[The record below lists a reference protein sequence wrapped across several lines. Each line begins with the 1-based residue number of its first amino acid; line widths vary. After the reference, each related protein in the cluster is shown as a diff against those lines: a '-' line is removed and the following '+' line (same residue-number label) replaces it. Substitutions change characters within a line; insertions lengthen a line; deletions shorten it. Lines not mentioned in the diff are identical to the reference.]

1 MKDETKVKRLNASEQ
16 QGLIALYA
24 ALNALKDSE
33 DLDTRLETIDNGKG
47 MRNGARGMIRRLA
60 EKIMDTMPTEQLI
73 SFSRNLR
80 TLRYY
85 VEVSRPTGRPYK
97 DDGRWL
103 SYDALDILC
112 EAAQDGRCLVCQKNK
127 QEQKQCPLAKA
138 FDELPCGKVQEYS
151 DGCKYFT
158 GLI

>member
-1 MKDETKVKRLNASEQ
+1 MSEKNIKRLNASEQ

-24 ALNALKDSE
+24 ALNALNDSE
-33 DLDTRLETIDNGKG
+33 DLDTRLAQIDNGKG

-60 EKIMDTMPTEQLI
+60 EKIMDTMPTEQLV

-85 VEVSRPTGRPYK
+85 VEVSRPSGRQYK
-97 DDGRWL
+97 NDGRWL
-103 SYDALDILC
+103 SYDALDMLC
-112 EAAQDGRCLVCQKNK
+112 AAAQDGRCLVCQKNK
-127 QEQKQCPLAKA
+127 QEQKKCPLAKA
-138 FDELPCGKVQEYS
+138 FDELPCAKAQETA

-158 GLI
+158 SLL

>member
-1 MKDETKVKRLNASEQ
+1 MSEKNIKRLNAAEQ

-33 DLDTRLETIDNGKG
+33 DLDARLELIDKGKS

-60 EKIMDTMPTEQLI
+60 EKVMDTMPTEQLI

-85 VEVSRPTGRPYK
+85 VEVSRPTGRQYK
-97 DDGRWL
+97 NDGRWL
-103 SYDALDILC
+103 SYDALDMLC
-112 EAAQDGRCLVCQKNK
+112 AAAQDGRCLVCQKNK
-127 QEQKQCPLAKA
+127 QEQKQCQLAKA
-138 FDELPCGKVQEYS
+138 FDELPCMKAVEFT

-158 GLI
+158 GLM

>member
-1 MKDETKVKRLNASEQ
+1 MSEKNIKRLNASEQ

-33 DLDTRLETIDNGKG
+33 DLDTRLAQIDNGKG
-47 MRNGARGMIRRLA
+47 MRNGARGMIRRLC
-60 EKIMDTMPTEQLI
+60 EKIMDTMPTEQLV
-73 SFSRNLR
+73 SFSRNLQ

-85 VEVSRPTGRPYK
+85 VEVSRPSGRPYK
-97 DDGRWL
+97 NDGRWL

-112 EAAQDGRCLVCQKNK
+112 AAAQDGRCLVCQKNK

-138 FDELPCGKVQEYS
+138 FDELPCQKANENT

-158 GLI
+158 SLL

>member
-1 MKDETKVKRLNASEQ
+1 MSDKNIKRLNATEQ
-16 QGLIALYA
+16 QGLLALYA
-24 ALNALKDSE
+24 ALNALNDSE
-33 DLDTRLETIDNGKG
+33 DLDSRLSQIDKGKS

-60 EKIMDTMPTEQLI
+60 EKVMDTMPTEQLV

-85 VEVSRPTGRPYK
+85 VEVARPGGRPYK

-103 SYDALDILC
+103 SYDALDMLC
-112 EAAQDGRCLVCQKNK
+112 AAAQEGRCLVCQKNK

-138 FDELPCGKVQEYS
+138 FDELPCMKADEKA
-151 DGCKYFT
+151 DGCRYFT

>member
-1 MKDETKVKRLNASEQ
+1 MSEKNIKRLNASEQ

-33 DLDTRLETIDNGKG
+33 DLDTRLELIPNGKG
-47 MRNGARGMIRRLA
+47 MRNGAQGMIRKLA

-85 VEVSRPTGRPYK
+85 VEVSRPSGRQYK
-97 DDGRWL
+97 NDGRWL
-103 SYDALDILC
+103 SYDALDTLC
-112 EAAQDGRCLVCQKNK
+112 AAAQEGRCLVCQKNK

-138 FDELPCGKVQEYS
+138 FDELPCAKALENAG
-151 DGCKYFT
+151 GCKYFT
-158 GLI
+158 SLI